1 MARVVTEQEKK
12 LVDELYRKH
21 GGVWA
26 KIFAE
31 FKSDPRFQNR
41 QPTVESL
48 QKIHKRY
55 TRGILDVRSK
65 ASLTDLLQAAV
76 ASHVRRVKHL
86 EARERRYKLELAK
99 IKSEKERLEEH
110 NRNLRA
116 EATELKA
123 KYDPKIIGLRVVSGR
138 DVMAVHS
145 DVRR

>member
-41 QPTVESL
+41 QTTVESL

-55 TRGILDVRSK
+55 ARGILDVRSK

-86 EARERRYKLELAK
+86 EARERRDKLELAK
-99 IKSEKERLEEH
+99 TRSEKERLEEH
-110 NRNLRA
+110 NRNLRTEIA
-116 EATELKA
+116 ELKA
-123 KYDPKIIGLRVVSGR
+123 KYDPKIIGLRVVRKR
-138 DVMAVHS
+138 DVMVLHS
-145 DVRR
+145 DVKR

>member
-1 MARVVTEQEKK
+1 MARVVTDQEKK

-26 KIFAE
+26 KIVAE

-55 TRGILDVRSK
+55 ARGILDVRSK
-65 ASLTDLLQAAV
+65 VSLTDLLQAAV

-99 IKSEKERLEEH
+99 TESERERLENV

-116 EATELKA
+116 EIAELNA
-123 KYDPKIIGLRVVSGR
+123 RRDPKKTVLRIVDGR

-145 DVRR
+145 DARR

>member
-1 MARVVTEQEKK
+1 MARVVTDLEKE
-12 LVDELYRKH
+12 LVSMLYRKH

-26 KIFAE
+26 KIFLE
-31 FKSDPRFQNR
+31 FKSDPQFQNR

-55 TRGILDVRSK
+55 VRRILDVRSK
-65 ASLTDLLQAAV
+65 DSLTDLLQAAV

-86 EARERRYKLELAK
+86 EARARRDMLELAK
-99 IKSEKERLEEH
+99 TRSERERLEDV

-116 EATELKA
+116 EIAELKA
-123 KYDPKIIGLRVVSGR
+123 RYDPKKTVLRVVSGR

-145 DVRR
+145 DVKR